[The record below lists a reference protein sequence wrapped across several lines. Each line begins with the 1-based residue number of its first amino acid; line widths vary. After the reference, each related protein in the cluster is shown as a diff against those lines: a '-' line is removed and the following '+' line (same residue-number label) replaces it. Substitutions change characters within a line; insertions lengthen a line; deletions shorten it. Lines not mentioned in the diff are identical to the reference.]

1 VTVAPET
8 LLAGTRAPGLAR
20 RGVQHPIVRLL
31 IRRLLGL
38 VAVLF
43 AVMVAVFFMVKLVP
57 GDPITGSFGM
67 DVTPEQM
74 TRLRAELGL
83 DQPIYVQFWEYVKD
97 AVRFDFGRSFQ
108 NSQPVGELVRQR
120 IGVSL
125 ELALSALAIV
135 LLVSIPLGIIAGALT
150 REGRHRKLELGF
162 AGTTSILG
170 SIPDY
175 LTATILAFLFAVNF
189 RIFPVAGAD
198 SLKALVLPATAVA
211 LAPTMTMARIVRVET
226 LNVLA
231 QDYIRTARS
240 QRLPARLIYFRHL
253 LPNVLTAA
261 LTIGGLIL
269 ASVIGGAVIV
279 EAVFNRPGLGSALVA
294 SVLNKD
300 YPVVQGVTLVLATC
314 VVVINTIVDI
324 LLGFFDPRSL
334 AKSS

>member
-1 VTVAPET
+1 MTIAPEI
-8 LLAGTRAPGLAR
+8 LIVGRREPGRAR
-20 RGVQHPIVRLL
+20 RSVEHPVVRLL
-31 IRRLLGL
+31 MRRLVGL
-38 VAVLF
+38 VVVLF

-57 GDPITGSFGM
+57 GDPITGSFGS
-67 DVTPEQM
+67 DVTPDQM
-74 TRLRAELGL
+74 HRLQAELGL
-83 DQPIYVQFWEYVKD
+83 DKPVYTQFYTYVKNV
-97 AVRFDFGRSFQ
+97 VRLDFGRSFQ

-125 ELALSALAIV
+125 QLAIAALIIV
-135 LLVSIPLGIIAGALT
+135 LVVSIPLGIIAGALT

-162 AGTTSILG
+162 AGMTSVFG

-175 LTATILAFLFAVNF
+175 LTATLLAFLFAVKF
-189 RIFPVAGAD
+189 RLFPVAGAD
-198 SLKALVLPATAVA
+198 SLKALVLPALAVA
-211 LAPTMTMARIVRVET
+211 MAPTMTLSRIVRVET

-240 QRLPARLIYFRHL
+240 QRLPAWLIYFRHV

-300 YPVVQGVTLVLATC
+300 YPVVQGVTIVLATC
-314 VVVINTIVDI
+314 VVVINTIVDL

-334 AKSS
+334 AKSA

>member
-1 VTVAPET
+1 
-8 LLAGTRAPGLAR
+8 
-20 RGVQHPIVRLL
+20 
-31 IRRLLGL
+31 
-38 VAVLF
+38 
-43 AVMVAVFFMVKLVP
+43 
-57 GDPITGSFGM
+57 
-67 DVTPEQM
+67 
-74 TRLRAELGL
+74 
-83 DQPIYVQFWEYVKD
+83 VKD

-125 ELALSALAIV
+125 QLALSALAVV

-240 QRLPARLIYFRHL
+240 QRLPPRLIYFRHL

-334 AKSS
+334 TKSS

>member
-1 VTVAPET
+1 MTVTPRILTPA
-8 LLAGTRAPGLAR
+8 RDPGRAR
-20 RGVQHPIVRLL
+20 RSVHHPVVRLVA
-31 IRRLLGL
+31 RRLLGL

-57 GDPITGSFGM
+57 GDPIVGSFGSEI
-67 DVTPEQM
+67 TPDQLH
-74 TRLRAELGL
+74 RLRHELNL
-83 DQPIYVQFWEYVKD
+83 DEPVYTQFWDYMRN
-97 AVRFDFGRSFQ
+97 AARLDFGRSFQ

-125 ELALSALAIV
+125 QLAVAALIIV
-135 LLVSIPLGIIAGALT
+135 LVVSIPLGLIAGALT
-150 REGRHRKLELGF
+150 REGRNRKLELGF
-162 AGTTSILG
+162 AGTTSVLG

-175 LTATILAFLFAVNF
+175 LTATVLAFLFAVHF

-198 SLKALVLPATAVA
+198 SAKALVLPAIAVA
-211 LAPTMTMARIVRVET
+211 LAPTMTLARIVRVET

-240 QRLPARLIYFRHL
+240 QRLPARLIYSRHV

-294 SVLNKD
+294 SVINKD
-300 YPVVQGVTLVLATC
+300 YPVVQGVTLVLAAC
-314 VVVINTIVDI
+314 VVVINTVVDL

-334 AKSS
+334 SKSS